1 MIKHGHG
8 DGGDHGNLLV
18 VILEDEHH
26 VKVLKTELDTF
37 KVDKLNV
44 FQGRNKGRPR
54 GEVDLGKQ
62 VFNLKGQC
70 ELLTHQAARSGLQ
83 KTGLAMWHS
92 LNSRE
97 SYSSMLHD
105 CQQMVAYIEA
115 KVSEW

>member
-1 MIKHGHG
+1 MNSLGVFDITRVQPLLHMIKHGHG

-54 GEVDLGKQ
+54 GEVNLEKQ
-62 VFNLKGQC
+62 VWKGQC
-70 ELLTHQAARSGLQ
+70 ELFNVNPPGS
-83 KTGLAMWHS
+83 
-92 LNSRE
+92 
-97 SYSSMLHD
+97 
-105 CQQMVAYIEA
+105 
-115 KVSEW
+115 